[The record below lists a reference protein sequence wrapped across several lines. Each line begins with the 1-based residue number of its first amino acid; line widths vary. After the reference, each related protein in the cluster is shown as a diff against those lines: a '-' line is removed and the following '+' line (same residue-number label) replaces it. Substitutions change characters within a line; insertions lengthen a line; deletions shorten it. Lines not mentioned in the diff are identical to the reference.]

1 MHGQTRM
8 LLADRAVAA
17 VARLARVAGLAVRL
31 VTRTRLS
38 PGDVYAA
45 VATAKFMAAHE
56 LIERAADA
64 VEATGDPEVEV
75 THISTPLWFGLITLH
90 DESDE
95 ETHR

>member
-1 MHGQTRM
+1 MHGQTRI
-8 LLADRAVAA
+8 LLVDRAVAV
-17 VARLARVAGLAVRL
+17 VATAARAARLAVRL

-45 VATAKFMAAHE
+45 VATAKFLAAHE

-75 THISTPLWFGLITLH
+75 VHLSTPLWFGLITLH

-95 ETHR
+95 ETQR